1 MNFYHRS
8 CLRWIE
14 KSARYAMQERC
25 TTWFMGV
32 EHLGARATVRSQ
44 FSVGSACGSEQADAV
59 QVLSNKNA
67 MIAFQ
72 NDVKQLAP
80 ERR

>member
-1 MNFYHRS
+1 M
-8 CLRWIE
+8 IE
-14 KSARYAMQERC
+14 RKKCPICNAGTLQDMAQDVD
-25 TTWFMGV
+25 V
-32 EHLGARATVRSQ
+32 EHLGVRGTIRSQ
-44 FSVGSACGSEQADAV
+44 FSFCSACGSEQADAL

-72 NDVKQLAP
+72 NNVKQLAP

>member
-1 MNFYHRS
+1 MNEPRI
-8 CLRWIE
+8 CPICNDGTLQDM
-14 KSARYAMQERC
+14 AQDVD
-25 TTWFMGV
+25 V
-32 EHLGARATVRSQ
+32 EHLGVRGSVRSQ
-44 FSVGSACGSEQADAV
+44 FSFCSACGSEQADAV